1 MEITAQR
8 ICGDTWCV
16 IEPKAI
22 VPYYRLNEKEII
34 LLDSGCLLQ
43 GELEAWLAAQKL
55 RVKAIL
61 TTHDHWDHV
70 AAHQALQQVH
80 GAKIYLPKIEAALH
94 ATDLG
99 HLTAHAN
106 GNLKKIHNFF
116 EPFSYRVDEEIGLED
131 GVLDVCGVPFS
142 VVHTPGHS
150 VDHVCYITPDQVLY
164 VGDTLMSEELLRR
177 TKLSYAASHEE
188 DIASKKK
195 LRQYDCKAYVLAH
208 GSIEQDIGALI
219 DQNIDY
225 VCRRAE
231 EVWRLITEPMS
242 MEHILCKLWRH
253 FALRDGMYYKNLE
266 MGNMIRSLVQ
276 YLVSTGRL
284 ECRYYDGVDY
294 YAHSRE
300 QEETTWN

>member
-43 GELEAWLAAQKL
+43 GELEAWLAEQKL
-55 RVKAIL
+55 HVKAIL

-106 GNLKKIHNFF
+106 GNLKKFTIFLNLFLTVWTRKSDWRTVCSMF
-116 EPFSYRVDEEIGLED
+116 VAYPFPWCIRRG
-131 GVLDVCGVPFS
+131 
-142 VVHTPGHS
+142 TP
-150 VDHVCYITPDQVLY
+150 
-164 VGDTLMSEELLRR
+164 
-177 TKLSYAASHEE
+177 
-188 DIASKKK
+188 
-195 LRQYDCKAYVLAH
+195 
-208 GSIEQDIGALI
+208 
-219 DQNIDY
+219 
-225 VCRRAE
+225 
-231 EVWRLITEPMS
+231 
-242 MEHILCKLWRH
+242 
-253 FALRDGMYYKNLE
+253 
-266 MGNMIRSLVQ
+266 
-276 YLVSTGRL
+276 
-284 ECRYYDGVDY
+284 
-294 YAHSRE
+294 
-300 QEETTWN
+300 